1 MKRSLFLLLMVALTV
16 SAVAQH
22 KVYRDDKNMFTMTPQ
37 GDVTMISRGDDGQL
51 KEQISFIN
59 EKGVAPMATTFN
71 EKGLPSSVISNGEKI
86 NITYDPDGKT
96 AYAQMVCKDGKSEKQ
111 TIQLKDD
118 YSNYHAPGLI
128 GWMDENLSKLSSN
141 YGKQLNAAAD
151 VLDAIGT
158 IKDINWTTGSAPKNA
173 KWVEKLGG
181 FLRSNKSSIVESV
194 LIGSGV
200 TILETWDDMK
210 SVIEGGISRGLIVAK
225 TLLKV
230 TGNYNSWKNAWSD
243 YVYKQLDDMDFLD
256 HLTYEEYLDTWGMSD
271 AEWEAYKKKMRAQW
285 KEDQRKKVEENSKK
299 VEGLELIAGDRERTR
314 KNYTGNLIDPDKEDK
329 NTSKS
334 QDLVPNQSNKP
345 TNGNLIDP

>member
-1 MKRSLFLLLMVALTV
+1 
-16 SAVAQH
+16 
-22 KVYRDDKNMFTMTPQ
+22 
-37 GDVTMISRGDDGQL
+37 
-51 KEQISFIN
+51 
-59 EKGVAPMATTFN
+59 
-71 EKGLPSSVISNGEKI
+71 
-86 NITYDPDGKT
+86 
-96 AYAQMVCKDGKSEKQ
+96 VCKDGKSEKK

-181 FLRSNKSSIVESV
+181 FLRSNKSSVVESV